1 MRLNISRVDSQTLP
15 TGKVVKLEK
24 VPLPQR
30 STILS
35 AGYDLFTPV
44 TFDVGIGEQV
54 FVPLGITW
62 RAEPWRL
69 DFPTNH
75 GPSGL
80 TGPVVQLGGLFAKIF
95 DRSGLALKK
104 RFSTLAGVI
113 DQDYLLPWGLVCRND
128 GSDPI
133 AFKVGDKVAQFVL
146 LPFLVAEDL
155 EGGTSDTTRG
165 GGFGST
171 G

>member
-1 MRLNISRVDSQTLP
+1 MRLNMRRSDSLKGTI
-15 TGKVVKLEK
+15 
-24 VPLPQR
+24 PLPRR
-30 STILS
+30 STVLS

-44 TFDVGIGEQV
+44 GKTIEPGEQV
-54 FVPLGITW
+54 LINLGIVW
-62 RAEPWRL
+62 DPEPWRL

-75 GPSGL
+75 GPCGVA
-80 TGPVVQLGGLFAKIF
+80 GPLVQLGGLFAKVF

-113 DQDYLLPWGLVCRND
+113 DQDYRDDWGLVCRND
-128 GSDPI
+128 GKAQI
-133 AFKVGDKVAQFVL
+133 TFEKGDKVAQFVL

-155 EGGTSDTTRG
+155 EGDDGTTRV

-171 G
+171 GV